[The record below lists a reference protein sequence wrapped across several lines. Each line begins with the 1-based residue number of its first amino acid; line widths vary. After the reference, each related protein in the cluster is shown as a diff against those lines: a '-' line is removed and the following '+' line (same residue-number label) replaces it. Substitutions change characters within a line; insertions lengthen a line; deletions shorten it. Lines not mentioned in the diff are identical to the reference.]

1 MVGSFIIRNK
11 YCTERLKQ
19 KVNRAANADEES
31 AHRVRRH
38 DGQEHSAQPRRPKMP
53 RQEWRRHLRLPG
65 RNVPDEQERSQRQ
78 SFLETDVLGVLNR
91 QTATCA
97 ASCTAAESR
106 PAAAAEHFRWPRLN
120 RLAESNRAR
129 QSRGPIGLE
138 RPGSSKIQSASRPA
152 GGLRAGVRPGPE
164 PS

>member
-1 MVGSFIIRNK
+1 MIRNK

-19 KVNRAANADEES
+19 KIQLSPQTPTRNLPS
-31 AHRVRRH
+31 RH

-78 SFLETDVLGVLNR
+78 SFLETAVLGVLNR

-97 ASCTAAESR
+97 ASCTAAESS

-129 QSRGPIGLE
+129 QSRGPDQLDWNGQAVPKSCI
-138 RPGSSKIQSASRPA
+138 A
-152 GGLRAGVRPGPE
+152 
-164 PS
+164 